1 MKYFLHVYLDIQK
14 NMGDEN
20 LELIRKIS
28 LIVLNDLKMF
38 YEFKTDPHSRQEYK
52 TMRIKN
58 SLGSRSFKR
67 TFTIYIFE
75 QVLPVVHDLIK
86 GRINLNS

>member
-38 YEFKTDPHSRQEYK
+38 YEFKTDLHSHQ
-52 TMRIKN
+52 
-58 SLGSRSFKR
+58 
-67 TFTIYIFE
+67 
-75 QVLPVVHDLIK
+75 
-86 GRINLNS
+86 